1 MEKTREKK
9 KASEKEVKNVL
20 DFLWVF
26 FVFLFTSRILLF
38 LICERQEITKNSTFF
53 LIADDTLD
61 AVYAY
66 NLYPN
71 DNEGIILDP
80 KLTGLTQPRYK
91 PACTSYYNMDAN
103 GNSQLRIMV
112 AGGSN
117 DIEKLSNTVE
127 VFHFETQL
135 WYIIEPLP
143 ALSAHG
149 TLLNINDEKLLYFGG
164 IALGGVGDGN
174 VYEYSLA
181 TSSRKIISDLIGC
194 SMIFGRN

>member
-1 MEKTREKK
+1 M
-9 KASEKEVKNVL
+9 
-20 DFLWVF
+20 
-26 FVFLFTSRILLF
+26 
-38 LICERQEITKNSTFF
+38 
-53 LIADDTLD
+53 
-61 AVYAY
+61 
-66 NLYPN
+66 YPN
-71 DNEGIILDP
+71 DNGDIILDP

-91 PACTSYYNMDAN
+91 PACTSYYDMDAN
-103 GNSQLRIMV
+103 GNNQLRIMV

-117 DIEKLSNTVE
+117 DIDKLSNTVE

-181 TSSRKIISDLIGC
+181 TSSRKIISDFINRVLNDFWPNLKV
-194 SMIFGRN
+194 S

>member
-1 MEKTREKK
+1 MKISKICFGSQSWTYFM
-9 KASEKEVKNVL
+9 SL
-20 DFLWVF
+20 YLFIFLH
-26 FVFLFTSRILLF
+26 LPSHTCILLF
-38 LICERQEITKNSTFF
+38 RQEITKNSTFF
-53 LIADDTLD
+53 LIADNTLD

-71 DNEGIILDP
+71 DNGDIILDP

-91 PACTSYYNMDAN
+91 PACTSYYDMDAN

-117 DIEKLSNTVE
+117 DIDKLSNTVE
-127 VFHFETQL
+127 VFHFETQN
-135 WYIIEPLP
+135 WYIVEPLP

-181 TSSRKIISDLIGC
+181 TSSRKIISDLISC
-194 SMIFGRN
+194 SMIFG

>member
-1 MEKTREKK
+1 MKK
-9 KASEKEVKNVL
+9 SKKCLGSQSWTFFESFSSLFFLHLASC
-20 DFLWVF
+20 
-26 FVFLFTSRILLF
+26 ILLF

-53 LIADDTLD
+53 YIADDTLD

-71 DNEGIILDP
+71 DNGGIILDP

-91 PACTSYYNMDAN
+91 PACTSYYNVDAN
-103 GNSQLRIMV
+103 GKSQLRIMV

-117 DIEKLSNTVE
+117 DIDKLSNTVE

-135 WYIIEPLP
+135 WYMIEPLP

-164 IALGGVGDGN
+164 MALGGVGDGN

-181 TSSRKIISDLIGC
+181 TSSRKIISDFIATVG
-194 SMIFGRN
+194 F